1 MAEILMILAPGRFK
15 DEEYEKPRKIF
26 ERNNHKITIAS
37 TITTRDIYGMAG
49 KKARADILLDNV
61 DVSKFDA
68 FVFIGGLGMKELW
81 DNPKAHEI
89 AKEAAAKGKVLSAI
103 EIAPVILARAGVL
116 EGKRATVY
124 YSEQKEIT
132 SRGGTY
138 AGNPVV
144 IDGNIVTG
152 KGPESSDEFGV
163 AVLKAL
169 SALAAK
175 K

>member
-49 KKARADILLDNV
+49 RKAKADILLDNV
-61 DVSKFDA
+61 DISKFDA
-68 FVFIGGLGMKELW
+68 VVFVGGLGMKELW

-89 AKEAAAKGKVLSAI
+89 AREAAANGKVLSAI
-103 EIAPVILARAGVL
+103 DIAPVILARAGVF

-124 YSEQKEIT
+124 YSEAKEIT
-132 SRGGTY
+132 SKGGTY
-138 AGNPVV
+138 TGSPVTV
-144 IDGNIVTG
+144 DGNIVTG
-152 KGPESSDEFGV
+152 KGPEASDEFGV
-163 AVLKAL
+163 AVIKAL
-169 SALAAK
+169 SALTAK